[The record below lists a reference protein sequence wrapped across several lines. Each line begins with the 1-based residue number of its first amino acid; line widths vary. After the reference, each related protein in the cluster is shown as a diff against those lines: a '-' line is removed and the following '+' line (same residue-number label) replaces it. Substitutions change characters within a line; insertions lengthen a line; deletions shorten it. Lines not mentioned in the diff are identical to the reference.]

1 MASQRWPAHKLT
13 WLGDSRDHQGGNP
26 IVRPLHCTLAWAD
39 LCGSFSLSGTA
50 SRRWPAHKLTWL
62 GDSRDHQGGNP
73 IVRPLHCTLAWAD
86 LCGSFS
92 LRLANS

>member
-1 MASQRWPAHKLT
+1 MYDEGPPGFTPRRWTASEPWSAHKLT

-26 IVRPLHCTLAWAD
+26 IVRPLHCT
-39 LCGSFSLSGTA
+39 F
-50 SRRWPAHKLTWL
+50 
-62 GDSRDHQGGNP
+62 
-73 IVRPLHCTLAWAD
+73 AWAD